1 MLLISF
7 KSFQQFKNNA
17 LLFKSHIKDSNIL
30 NRVIVTNINSHVQTV
45 SLNVLWSVIGF
56 IATYSNKPVYLVEYI
71 TYLYIDNLNI
81 YSLN

>member
-17 LLFKSHIKDSNIL
+17 LLFKSHIKDGYIL
-30 NRVIVTNINSHVQTV
+30 NRIVITNINSHVQTTC
-45 SLNVLWSVIGF
+45 LDVLRSVIGF
-56 IATYSNKPVYLVEYI
+56 IATYSNKLVYLVEYI